1 MAAGQIMRTCDVDL
15 VALHELV
22 GHLFPPPG
30 CCAVERTEEGVST
43 QVYRIRRDD
52 EIFYLRVADER
63 DASLAPEV
71 CVHELLR
78 ERGVKVPDIVY
89 FEPFDARLQR
99 SIMVTTEIRGEH
111 VGHRRVDGDTK
122 EVLRA
127 AGRDLAV
134 INSVP
139 VEGFGWIKRDKSA
152 VIRLEAEHT
161 THRDF
166 ALEHLDEHLTLL
178 SEKVLTEAEIV
189 EIRTIISRYDAWL
202 DVQHACLAHGDFDVT
217 HIYQQD
223 GQYTGIIDFGE
234 IRGAGPLYDLGHCNL
249 HDGET
254 LPQPVLPFLL
264 AGYAEVI
271 PLPPDHQQGISLASM
286 LIGVRALARTLRRPP
301 NDYQRHLTQSLRRA
315 VAALRA

>member
-1 MAAGQIMRTCDVDL
+1 MRKSNVDL
-15 VALHELV
+15 VALQGLV
-22 GHLFPPPG
+22 GHIFPPPG
-30 CCAVERTEEGVST
+30 GCAVERTAEGVST
-43 QVYRIRRDD
+43 QVYRIRRGD
-52 EIFYLRVADER
+52 EVFYLRVAEVC

-111 VGHRRVDGDTK
+111 VGQRRVDGDTK

-139 VEGFGWIKRDKSA
+139 VEGFGWIKRDKSV

-178 SEKVLTEAEIV
+178 SEKVLTRAEIV
-189 EIRTIISRYDAWL
+189 ELRTIINRLEAWL

-217 HIYQQD
+217 HIYQED
-223 GQYTGIIDFGE
+223 GRYTGIIDFGE
-234 IRGAGPLYDLGHCNL
+234 IRGADAPYDLGHFNL

-254 LPQPVLPFLL
+254 LPQPVLPYLL
-264 AGYAEVI
+264 EGYSDVV
-271 PLPPDHQQGISLASM
+271 PLPPDHEWRISLLS
-286 LIGVRALARTLRRPP
+286 LLNGVSALARTLRRSP
-301 NDYQRHLTQSLRRA
+301 NEYQRHLTQALRRA